1 MATHKRRNYSRKKSP
16 VGRYSAKESNK
27 FLLPFVVTLMIFIFL
42 GIAGYHYRE
51 ALAYYFSFK
60 SRHHLPK
67 VQSEIAEARIYQIL
81 NKHQGKAYGL
91 DVSQYQGKIDWSQV
105 RKIEDTFP
113 VSFVLIRATAGKN
126 HLDTRFKEN
135 WKAVNINGFIR
146 GAYHYYRP
154 NENSLLQAQN
164 YIDHVHLESGDLP
177 PVLDIENLPKIQSMD
192 SLKVGLRRWL
202 NRIESHYGVKPII
215 YTGERYYKD
224 FLSRDFKEYKFW
236 IANYNF
242 FVESI
247 KDDWL
252 FWQFTEK
259 GTIPGI
265 QGNVDMNIY
274 NGTPKM
280 LQYMTIK

>member
-1 MATHKRRNYSRKKSP
+1 MVISI
-16 VGRYSAKESNK
+16 
-27 FLLPFVVTLMIFIFL
+27 FLLVL
-42 GIAGYHYRE
+42 GIGGYHYRE

-67 VQSEIAEARIYQIL
+67 AQSEIAEARIYQIL
-81 NKHQGKAYGL
+81 KKHPGKACGL

-113 VSFVLIRATAGKN
+113 VSFVLIRASAGKN
-126 HLDTRFKEN
+126 HLDTRYKEN
-135 WKAVNINGFIR
+135 WKAVKKTGFIR

-154 NENSLLQAQN
+154 NENSLQQAQHF
-164 YIDHVHLESGDLP
+164 IEQVSLESGDLP

-192 SLKVGLRRWL
+192 SLKMGLRRWL

-215 YTGERYYKD
+215 YTGERFYKD
-224 FLSRDFKEYKFW
+224 FLFKDFKEYKFW

-242 FVESI
+242 FVEGI

-259 GTIPGI
+259 GTVPGI
-265 QGNVDMNIY
+265 RGNVDMNIY

-280 LQYMTIK
+280 LQYLTIK

>member
-1 MATHKRRNYSRKKSP
+1 MATRKHSNYSRKTSRP
-16 VGRYSAKESNK
+16 RRSSAKGPRR
-27 FLLPFVVTLMIFIFL
+27 FLVPVLVTLMFL
-42 GIAGYHYRE
+42 LVLGMAAYHYRE

-67 VQSEIAEARIYQIL
+67 AKSEIAEARIYQIL
-81 NKHQGKAYGL
+81 KKHPGKAYGL

-135 WKAVNINGFIR
+135 WKAVKKNQFIR

-154 NENSLLQAQN
+154 NENSLLQAQHF
-164 YIDHVHLESGDLP
+164 IDHVSLESGDLP

-224 FLSRDFKEYKFW
+224 FLHRDFKEYKFW

-242 FVESI
+242 FVEGI

-265 QGNVDMNIY
+265 KGNVDMNIY

-280 LQYMTIK
+280 LQYLTIK